1 MMSLRRKI
9 DMKDVITENYQ
20 LMFGDCLERMKEIPS
35 GSVDV
40 CISDIPYGI
49 DFDHWDITH
58 KNTNSALLGQS
69 PQNVNSSVFK
79 SRGKPLNGWSKEDKE
94 RTNQFQ
100 EWCSTWLG
108 EVYRVLKPCSPILIM
123 CGRQN
128 QHRFTCAAED
138 AGFILKDVITW
149 NKGKAPFRA
158 QKVGNIY
165 EQRGLPLD
173 YEGDWRL
180 GNLSPYCEP
189 VVYMFKPY
197 KVGTT
202 ITDQFIENK
211 LGCFDANILTKNI
224 VELSSLRKNF
234 NHPTEKPV
242 ELMETL
248 VKLVSIEG
256 STVLDMFAGSFSTG
270 VACINTNRK
279 FLGIEMNENYF
290 NIGVN
295 RMSDI
300 QKDCK

>member
-1 MMSLRRKI
+1 MTS
-9 DMKDVITENYQ
+9 
-20 LMFGDCLERMKEIPS
+20 
-35 GSVDV
+35 
-40 CISDIPYGI
+40 
-49 DFDHWDITH
+49 
-58 KNTNSALLGQS
+58 LGQ
-69 PQNVNSSVFK
+69 K
-79 SRGKPLNGWSKEDKE
+79 
-94 RTNQFQ
+94 QFQ

-128 QHRFTCAAED
+128 QHRFTCASED

-158 QKVGNIY
+158 QKVSNIY

-189 VVYMFKPY
+189 IVYMFKPY

-202 ITDQFIENK
+202 ITDQFMENK

-224 VELSSLRKNF
+224 VEVSSLHKNI
-234 NHPTEKPV
+234 NHPTEKPL

-248 VKLVSIEG
+248 VKLVSLEG
-256 STVLDMFAGSFSTG
+256 STVLDPFMGSGSTG
-270 VACINTNRK
+270 VACVNTGRA
-279 FLGIEMNENYF
+279 FIGIEQEQKYF
-290 NIGVN
+290 EIAQECIAQAGTE
-295 RMSDI
+295 
-300 QKDCK
+300 KDMQPGLFGEAV